1 MDADVVCV
9 TFESCV
15 CSSLNQAG
23 DEYPDIVKSALGDSV
38 IQNTNCVFLEY
49 WRKFSGFLFDVNI
62 SDIPLKLLN
71 SGG

>member
-15 CSSLNQAG
+15 CSLLNQAG

-49 WRKFSGFLFDVNI
+49 
-62 SDIPLKLLN
+62 
-71 SGG
+71 